1 MDSAIEISSGS
12 SSSSSGS
19 DDEVSEPSR
28 TRSNTAWLYGIL
40 SAQSLSLSVRLN
52 LVALL
57 SNKTLVLCFFL

>member
-1 MDSAIEISSGS
+1 MDSAIEISSG

-52 LVALL
+52 LLALIE
-57 SNKTLVLCFFL
+57 

>member
-52 LVALL
+52 LVALIE
-57 SNKTLVLCFFL
+57 